1 MAQGEKVFISVQ
13 AQGLANARKELQ
25 KNLWSFQT
33 HRCLKSILVSGGF
46 CLTCTRDKSPDSSER
61 REYAQGPWQ
70 GGSCL
75 PWWGGKQGKELPQHP
90 VLPTPPIPSGWQA
103 TQWPAAAFTLAGDG
117 CGEGNFSAEVELLRA
132 DCRYTVLWKSLLLKK
147 TTKENRRN

>member
-1 MAQGEKVFISVQ
+1 M
-13 AQGLANARKELQ
+13 
-25 KNLWSFQT
+25 
-33 HRCLKSILVSGGF
+33 HRALGRVGPAFPGG
-46 CLTCTRDKSPDSSER
+46 
-61 REYAQGPWQ
+61 
-70 GGSCL
+70 
-75 PWWGGKQGKELPQHP
+75 GGKQGKELPQHP

-147 TTKENRRN
+147 TTKENRRNLKRYAMPGVYASLALIMNKGKRIEKRQPLTM

>member
-75 PWWGGKQGKELPQHP
+75 PWWGRQTRKRAATASCPSNPSHPLWMAGDSVACSSLHFGRRWVWWGEL
-90 VLPTPPIPSGWQA
+90 LGRSWA
-103 TQWPAAAFTLAGDG
+103 TQGRLQVHRL
-117 CGEGNFSAEVELLRA
+117 VEESVA
-132 DCRYTVLWKSLLLKK
+132 
-147 TTKENRRN
+147 